1 MENSISRNV
10 KNIQIS
16 GIRKFFNKVSEVPE
30 AVSLTI
36 GQPDFNVPKAIKEK
50 MVEAI
55 VNDLTTYTKNDG
67 MVELRE
73 EISKY
78 LLTQNIG
85 FSSEEIC
92 VTCGGSEGILA
103 TLMALIESGDGVLL
117 PDPAYP
123 AYESCTKLIDGEVI
137 TYSLD
142 ENFQPNFDE
151 IEEKIELLNPKV
163 LVVSY
168 PCNPTGSTMTK
179 ETYERLSEIVENN
192 DIMVIS
198 DEMYSSLVYSE
209 KYYSLAQNTKIKNK
223 VVVIG
228 GFSKMFSM
236 TGLRIGYV
244 CANKII
250 KDEVTKVH
258 QYNTSCAPSIA
269 QIGAIEGLKNSMDD
283 VEHMKNV
290 FKERRDYVYSELV
303 DMGFESNMPE
313 GAFYIFPSIKKFSR
327 DSEEFCE
334 RLLREGKVAV
344 VPGSAFGSA
353 GEGYIRISYCYSL
366 EKLKEAMSRLKE
378 FLKVYDNK

>member
-1 MENSISRNV
+1 MENSISKNV

-16 GIRKFFNKVSEVPE
+16 GIRKFFNKVLEVPE

-36 GQPDFNVPKAIKEK
+36 GQPDFKVPKAIKEK

-55 VNDLTTYTKNDG
+55 DKDLTTYTKNDG
-67 MVELRE
+67 LVELRE

-78 LLTQNIG
+78 LLNQNIK

-103 TLMALIESGDGVLL
+103 TLMALIEAGEGVLI

-123 AYESCTKLIDGEVI
+123 AYESCAKLIDGEVI

-142 ENFQPNFDE
+142 ENFQPNFDD
-151 IEEKIELLNPKV
+151 IEDKIELLNPKV

-168 PCNPTGSTMTK
+168 PCNPTGALMTK
-179 ETYERLSEIVENN
+179 DTYERLSKLIEEHNI
-192 DIMVIS
+192 IVIS
-198 DEMYSSLVYSE
+198 DEMYSSLVYSNG
-209 KYYSLAQNTKIKNK
+209 YYSLAQNTKIRDKII
-223 VVVIG
+223 VIG

-244 CANKII
+244 CANKMI
-250 KDEVTKVH
+250 KNEITKVH

-269 QIGAIEGLKNSMDD
+269 QIGALEGLKSSMED
-283 VEHMKNV
+283 VKYMKNT
-290 FKERRDYVYSELV
+290 FKERRDYIYSELV

-313 GAFYIFPSIKKFSR
+313 GAFYIFPSIKKFSNN
-327 DSEEFCE
+327 SEEFCE
-334 RLLREGKVAV
+334 KLLREGKVAV
-344 VPGSAFGSA
+344 VPGSAFGKE
-353 GEGYIRISYCYSL
+353 GEGYIRISYCYSIEEL
-366 EKLKEAMSRLKE
+366 REAMKRLRE
-378 FLKVYDNK
+378 FLKTYNDK